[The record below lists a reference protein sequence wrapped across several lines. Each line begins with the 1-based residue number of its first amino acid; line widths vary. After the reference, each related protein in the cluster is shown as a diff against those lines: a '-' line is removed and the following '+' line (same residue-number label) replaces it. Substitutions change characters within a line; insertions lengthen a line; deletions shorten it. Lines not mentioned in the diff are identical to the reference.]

1 MVDVQMKKQVLST
14 PHILEEKAI
23 QNKDSLVEDLQNI
36 SDTSQLLKLLR
47 IEQNKLEQLQK
58 RRVNNFDK
66 CLQL

>member
-14 PHILEEKAI
+14 PHILEEKAF